1 MTSFVSL
8 LVGDG
13 SVLVRCGE
21 VLMAKGHRVKAVIS
35 SDLIVRAWAA
45 KAGIPQ
51 YELSDAVK
59 HESQFPV
66 DIIFSI
72 GNYSVIPE
80 ALLKRAR
87 RMSINYHYGPLPEY
101 SGLHVPAWAVYD
113 RATDYAITWHRIGD
127 IIDGGG
133 ILKRI
138 AVPIEST
145 DTALSL
151 GLKCDETAIHSFG
164 ALVDELAA
172 GREQETPQ
180 DLSRRRY
187 FSRRSQISA
196 EGLIDWSQDAEQI
209 AALVRATD
217 NGPFS
222 SPLAWPKVLIDGRIL
237 AVRRASIE
245 ARAAGAAPGQ
255 VISADAFGASIATGN
270 RAIRLE
276 ALCTL
281 EGADVAMA
289 DLINT
294 GGLQAGARLTW
305 AGEQARAQVTAAGTA
320 ATESTEFWRG
330 QLADYQP
337 YRLPYARPATPES
350 NTAPIVGKLPAAP
363 KGGDAENAFI
373 EQAVGGLC
381 TFLGR
386 ASGAAQVHVAIATA
400 RAEVE
405 PDYRDVFCAWAPVLA
420 RVDAAAPVAANLQA
434 VADAL
439 RRTREHGLIR
449 RDLIG
454 RDAGLAARAQRGE
467 LTPDVVVSSK
477 TPAAYALD
485 EDRPALELVLLPG
498 SDAFE
503 LHFNPRK
510 IARRTA
516 AQLGAQ
522 LADWCRRLPES
533 GTWPLQDVDAL
544 SVSEK
549 EALLEQFNQ
558 TGNPA
563 GMGAVVHQ
571 LFEQAADQHQD
582 RVALRCADQ
591 AMSYG
596 ELNAAANRL
605 AGVLRQQGIK
615 RGQLVG
621 VCLDRSIDMV
631 VALLAV
637 LKAGGAYV
645 PVDMA
650 FPAERIRQMLEA
662 ARPAL
667 LIAPPAARTGALS
680 AWADRCVDIGE
691 ALAQATDDAANAAN
705 TTRPDDLAY
714 VIFTSGSTGKP
725 KGVEVTHG
733 ALGNFLQSMRTEP
746 GCDAA
751 DSLLAVT
758 TISFD
763 IAALELFLPLI
774 SGASV
779 VIARQQESL
788 DGQTLLDLMQRH
800 AVTMMQATPTTWQLL
815 LQSGWQGASRLK
827 RILCGGEALPR
838 ALADE
843 LLARAD
849 SVWNM
854 YGPTETTVWS
864 SVWQVRPG
872 EDIVIGKPIANT
884 QLYVL
889 DARMAPVPAGF
900 AGELC
905 IGGAGVARG
914 YHKDP
919 QQTGAQFVA
928 NPFGAGALYRTGD
941 LACFKEPGKLVVLGR
956 NDGQIKLRGFR
967 IELGEVEA
975 AVASHDDIGRAV
987 VVGRNDQLVAY
998 CLRNGAPADAAQDRR
1013 AESTAVTEWRDVWDR
1028 AYEPGAADPTFNIA
1042 GWHNSYDGL
1051 PFSADEMRDWRKHTV
1066 DRILSTA
1073 PERVF
1078 EVGSGTGLVLFEVA
1092 PKVSRYHAI
1101 DASSQAV
1108 EKINRHLGGLPQAAC
1123 EHRLA
1128 SDLPEVEPGS
1138 FDTVVINSVAQYF
1151 PKAGYLLSVLDW
1163 ATQAVSQGRIFIGDV
1178 RDLSLLEAFHADV
1191 ANFQGLCS
1199 LSPDELRRRT
1209 QRGLRSERE
1218 LVLAPEFFANLP
1230 SVYPQITR
1238 VEVALRDGSYVNEMT
1253 RFRYDVILH
1262 VGAPV
1267 PATARGKA
1275 AAMAVQD
1282 WIKDGLDL
1290 PALAQRLAK
1299 GGKALTVA
1307 NIPNG
1312 RLADVQQ
1319 RVGHVLDA
1327 APAAGPGQW
1336 VDPRD
1341 LQQAAEAA
1349 GYRMVMVPSRERN
1362 TWAFDAVFHKLG
1374 EQPDLTWQAAVP
1386 MDRDA
1391 LAQFA
1396 NQPAAGAPP
1405 RPALHRVLRPWL
1417 QARLPGYMIPD
1428 FFVELDEFPLTP
1440 NGKIDRKALP
1450 EPTEVML
1457 EPAVQPTNELE
1468 QQLQAV
1474 WAEVLGHDRIGI
1486 NDSFFKIGGNS
1497 LRVVRV
1503 QAELQKLLGRSVST
1517 STLYEHFTIKDLAAH
1532 LAGNRKAAVLNTPKR
1547 RNALADEPIAIVSM
1561 ACRLP
1566 GNVNSPEDLWAL
1578 LERGGDGIV
1587 EVPKERWDAAAI
1599 YDADPDAR
1607 GKSYCMRGGF
1617 VAPIDLFDAPFFGIS
1632 PREARALDPA
1642 QRMMLEVT
1650 SEAIEQAGYSMDQ
1663 LRGSQTGVF
1672 IGIGKGYHE
1681 YGLALAGGLADL
1693 DGYVG
1698 TGSAGS
1704 TMSGRVSYVLG
1715 LEGPSMTVDTA
1726 CSSSLVTTH
1735 LACNA
1740 LRQGECD
1747 LAVAAG
1753 VTLMLSPDLHVEF
1766 SRLRGMSP
1774 DGRCKSFSSST
1785 DGTGWSEGAAVV
1797 VLKRL
1802 SDAQRDGDPVLAIL
1816 RGTAVNHAGHSASL
1830 TTPSGP
1836 AQQRV
1841 IRQALSMSGLKPA
1854 DIDYL
1859 EAHGTGTKLGDP
1871 IEGNG
1876 LAAVFGGSHAP
1887 EKPLWVGSVK
1897 SNLGHTQAA
1906 AGLAGVMKAVLAM
1919 HHDKLPV
1926 TLHVVEPTPAVDW
1939 AAAQMALVQQ
1949 EQPWLP
1955 GERPRRAGVSSFGIG
1970 GTNAH
1975 VIVEEPPKAAA
1986 RARAGKPAAPP
1997 ESLPFVLSGFTVP
2010 ALRAQ
2015 ADKLHLH
2022 MGMNI
2027 EDRFLDVAY
2036 SLATT
2041 RTHFRK
2047 RLVVFAKGKSDLL
2060 DSLASYGRTGE
2071 LPAGAVSSADDRDK
2085 ECRLALLFTGQGS
2098 QLPGMGQGLYRSN
2111 PVFKQALDDIAQR
2124 FADLEKPLLQVMFA
2138 EAGSADAALLN
2149 RTDFTQPAL
2158 FALEVALWR
2167 VWESWGAQPDF
2178 LLGHSIGEIAAAHV
2192 AGIFDLDDACRL
2204 VAARGRLMQ
2213 ALPAGGGMA
2222 SLEASEAEVQAA
2234 LAALDLGARISLAG
2248 LNAPQQTVVSGD
2260 IDSIE
2265 KVVAHFK
2272 QQQRKAK
2279 RLEVSHA
2286 FHSHLL
2292 EPMLAEFRQV
2302 AQSLSFAAPKLTV
2315 VSSLTG
2321 QLDKQGQM
2329 TQPEYWVQQARQAV
2343 RFNAGMRT
2351 LHEQGVNTFLE
2362 LGPQPVLSGMGAACL
2377 ADDGP
2382 VTWVPSINPAKDET
2396 LTMQKGLA
2404 ELHVL
2409 GAPVDWRGFFA
2420 PYGGERVKLPCYAF
2434 QRERYWLEPMPTR
2447 TVGAGLNDANHQ
2459 LLGGG
2464 VQIAG
2469 TDMTMFTTVVAADEP
2484 AWVQEHQ
2491 VMDAVLMPGTAFFE
2505 AMRAAGNHIK
2515 GQWDLAD
2522 VIILAPMVLTPGVP
2536 LRMQITVGAESNG
2549 ARTVHVYSS
2558 LESDD
2563 AADWQ
2568 LHAEGKLV
2576 PAQVERQ
2583 ESAQLP
2589 PPDGDPIDVAA
2600 LYQDLHELGYGYGP
2614 TFQGINAAWHV
2625 DGDVWAR
2632 VALPEAAAPSAIR
2645 YGLHPA
2651 LLDSSMHSLL
2661 LTQRL
2666 KDQVGDDV
2674 FVPFEAERLSVW
2686 KDGLA
2691 ELWVRVAEF
2700 EMGEGEF
2707 WASLDLYDTTGEHV
2721 GRLHRLHARRIDRA
2735 ALRRLAS
2742 AGVDRYLFR
2751 MEWSPVEAPE
2761 AVFGGT
2767 WGLLGGADTVWADE
2781 VRTRLAQAGAQIVDI
2796 SQLNEAEACDGVIQ
2810 LWGAGKQVV
2819 DQSHRYAATA
2829 LLQVQE
2835 LALAGF
2841 AKPVI
2846 WLTRGAVG
2854 TSSDDPVADLGASPL
2869 WGLMRT
2875 ARNEHPELT
2884 LRIVDL
2890 GEQGADMDPLAA
2902 ALALDGEPECA
2913 LRGGKIL
2920 AARLKKAPS
2929 TAGLVLP
2936 AEGNWR
2942 LEIATKG
2949 RLDQPLSVKTMVDE
2963 PLAAGEIRAAV
2974 KATGVNFL
2982 DVLNALGMVE
2992 IPALGLEFAGVVTE
3006 VGSSVKH
3013 LKPGDPVLGLARG
3026 AFGSSIVVDARQVVA
3041 KPDNLSFEEA
3051 ATIPMTFLTAW
3062 YGLHVLG
3069 NMQPGERVL
3078 VHAAAGGVGMAAVQL
3093 ALLHGA
3099 EVYGTASEP
3108 KWPALR
3114 KLGLQDSH
3122 IGSSRSLD
3130 FAQAFAETAPGRSFD
3145 IVLNSLAREFIDA
3158 SFAMLKPS
3166 GRFLEMGKIDL
3177 RDQTWVEAN
3186 HPGVTYR
3193 VYNLPEAGVER
3204 IQEMLGSI
3212 AALFAQGKLKPLP
3225 LRTFPLDCASD
3236 ALRFIAQARHVGKV
3250 VLVPAKRRSMVE
3262 PDGAV
3267 LVTGGLGGLGRYV
3280 SKWLVQNH
3288 QVQDLVLTSRSGMKS
3303 PDAQAFVAE
3312 LAELGARATVVACD
3326 AADYQGLEQVV
3337 GEFNETRPLR
3347 GVVHAAGVLD
3357 DGMLSGLTPE
3367 RLDTVFAP
3375 KVDGAWHLHQ
3385 LTQDLPLD
3393 FFVLFSSISGVT
3405 GAPGQ
3410 GNYAAANTFLD
3421 ALAHHRRARGL
3432 AATSVAWGAW
3442 DGQGM
3447 AARLSDADKT
3457 RFSRQGME
3465 ALGPTEALDLFE
3477 SAVMSDSPTAVAA
3490 ALDLGRLQRTLED
3503 GNGGAAPSLYREL
3516 FSRSAGGRGQGSGG
3530 GGGSGLRKLL
3540 VETAVEQREAAVLE
3554 AVRAEVAKALE
3565 FSSPEDVDVSLPLQ
3579 DIGIDS
3585 LTAVLLRN
3593 QLSDMTGLALPAKI
3607 AFDHPNLRALSQFLL
3622 EKLTEAGL
3630 ESPEAAP
3637 QEGAP
3642 RKEAAGGKR
3651 LDDRVARRGFLEPEL
3666 QFDNAVTLEVEPEAV
3681 FVTGSTGFV
3690 GAFLL
3695 HELLSANVIAY
3706 CLVRADDAE
3715 QAMTRQVD
3723 ILQQYGL
3730 WRPEFAAL
3738 LNPVVGDLTQ
3748 PLFGLSEHEF
3758 DQLANQVDAICH
3770 SGALV
3775 DWMLPLDTYL
3785 APNVVGTHEVLRLAS
3800 RGCGKTVHFVS
3811 TAATLPRYLGYE
3823 VSKDEREF
3831 GYLTSKYMAEQMVAA
3846 ARRRGARA
3854 SVYRLPF
3861 VAASSTSGH
3870 FRLDRGDFLHN
3881 LISGCIAMG
3890 NFPLLGSDIGGVL
3903 PVDYLA
3909 RVIAQVMTRDTA
3921 RIGHDYDFANPN
3933 APGFNSLV
3941 QHIRG
3946 AGVQVGSVPFE
3957 QWRDEALAYAQA
3969 HPKSAMARI
3978 AAVLDGLSTQSDLEQ
3993 MFDCFPVGDNV
4004 FGGEVYPCPPV
4015 DGQHVQP
4022 YVDRIV
4028 AVLPAR
4034 QQAQEMSP
4042 VSQPA

>member
-1 MTSFVSL
+1 MRS
-8 LVGDG
+8 
-13 SVLVRCGE
+13 
-21 VLMAKGHRVKAVIS
+21 
-35 SDLIVRAWAA
+35 WAA
-45 KAGIPQ
+45 KAGIQQ
-51 YELSDAVK
+51 YSLSDAVK
-59 HESQFPV
+59 LESQFSA
-66 DIIFSI
+66 DILFSI
-72 GNYSVIPE
+72 GNYSVIPDS
-80 ALLKRAR
+80 LLKRAR

-101 SGLHVPAWAVYD
+101 SGLHVPAWAVHD
-113 RATDYAITWHRIGD
+113 RATDYAITWHRIGE
-127 IIDGGG
+127 IIDGGS
-133 ILKRI
+133 ILKRMP
-138 AVPIEST
+138 VPIEST

-151 GLKCDETAIHSFG
+151 GLKCDETAIQSFG
-164 ALVDELAA
+164 TLVDDLAA

-187 FSRRSQISA
+187 FSRHSQISA
-196 EGLIDWSQDAEQI
+196 EGLIDWNQDAEQI

-222 SPLAWPKVLIDGRIL
+222 SPLVWPKVLIDDRIL
-237 AVRRASIE
+237 AVRKASIG
-245 ARAAGAAPGQ
+245 ARAAGATPGD
-255 VISADAFGASIATGN
+255 VLAVDANGASIATGN

-276 ALCTL
+276 SLCTL
-281 EGADVAMA
+281 EGADVSLA
-289 DLINT
+289 DLVNA
-294 GGLQAGARLTW
+294 GSLQAGASL
-305 AGEQARAQVTAAGTA
+305 ASADEPARAQVTVAGTA
-320 ATESTEFWRG
+320 ASEATAFWRG
-330 QLADYQP
+330 QLAAYQP
-337 YRLPYARPATPES
+337 YRLPYSRPASPEI

-363 KGGDAENAFI
+363 KGRDQEQAFV

-381 TFLGR
+381 TFLAR
-386 ASGAAQVHVAIATA
+386 ASGVTDVHVAIAA
-400 RAEVE
+400 ACADVAPE
-405 PDYRDVFCAWAPVLA
+405 YRDVFCAWTPLLVQ
-420 RVDAAAPVAANLQA
+420 VDPAASVSRNLEIIA
-434 VADAL
+434 KTL
-439 RRTREHGLIR
+439 RDSCAHGLIR

-454 RDAGLAARAQRGE
+454 RDAGLAGRFQRGE
-467 LTPDVVVSSK
+467 LTPDVLVSSK
-477 TPAAYALD
+477 VPASYASD
-485 EDRPALELVLLPG
+485 EARPALEFVVLPG

-510 IARRTA
+510 ITRRTA
-516 AQLGAQ
+516 AQLAAQ
-522 LADWCRRLPES
+522 WADWCRRLPDAASLTPGE
-533 GTWPLQDVDAL
+533 LDAL
-544 SVSEK
+544 PASEK
-549 EALLEQFNQ
+549 QALLETFNN
-558 TGNPA
+558 TGNEA
-563 GMGAVVHQ
+563 ALGAVVHQ
-571 LFEQAADQHQD
+571 LFEQAAAQHES

-591 AMSYG
+591 EMSYG

-605 AGVLRQQGIK
+605 ASALRQKGVK

-637 LKAGGAYV
+637 LKSGAAYV
-645 PVDMA
+645 PVDMD

-662 ARPAL
+662 AQPAL
-667 LIAPPAARTGALS
+667 LIAPPAARTSGLR
-680 AWADRCVDIGE
+680 AWADRCLDIE
-691 ALAQATDDAANAAN
+691 AALADAKADSANPPSSAQAE
-705 TTRPDDLAY
+705 DLAY

-733 ALGNFLQSMRTEP
+733 ALGNFLLSMRTEP

-779 VIARQQESL
+779 VIARQQESM
-788 DGQTLLDLMQRH
+788 DGQTLLALMQRH

-815 LQSGWQGASRLK
+815 LQSGWQQGASSLK

-838 ALADE
+838 QLADE
-843 LLARAD
+843 LLARAE

-889 DARMAPVPAGF
+889 DANLSLVPAGF
-900 AGELC
+900 PGELC

-914 YHKDP
+914 YHKDAA
-919 QQTGAQFVA
+919 QTRAQFGP
-928 NPFGAGALYRTGD
+928 NPFAPGSLYRTGD

-967 IELGEVEA
+967 IELGEVEDT
-975 AVASHDDIGRAV
+975 VASHEDISRAV

-998 CLRNGAPADAAQDRR
+998 CLRNSAPSGAMQDRR
-1013 AESTAVTEWRDVWDR
+1013 AENTAVTEWRDVWDR
-1028 AYEPGAADPTFNIA
+1028 AYEPGAADPSFNTA

-1051 PFSADEMRDWRKHTV
+1051 PFSADEMRDWQKSTV
-1066 DRILSTA
+1066 DRILSNA

-1078 EVGSGTGLVLFEVA
+1078 EIGSGTGLVLFGVA
-1092 PKVSRYHAI
+1092 PKVSQYRAI

-1108 EKINRHLGGLPQAAC
+1108 EKTNRHLSGLPQASC

-1128 SDLPEVEPGS
+1128 SDLPDVEPGS

-1151 PKAGYLLSVLDW
+1151 PNAGYLLSVLDW
-1163 ATQAVSQGRIFIGDV
+1163 ATKAVTQGRIFIGDV

-1199 LSPDELRRRT
+1199 LSADELNRRV
-1209 QRGLRSERE
+1209 QRALRSERE
-1218 LVLAPEFFANLP
+1218 LVLSPEFFANLP
-1230 SVYPQITR
+1230 TAYPQITR
-1238 VEVALRDGSYVNEMT
+1238 VEVALRDGGYVNEMT
-1253 RFRYDVILH
+1253 RFRYDVTLH
-1262 VGAPV
+1262 IGVSV
-1267 PATARGKA
+1267 PASARGKPQ
-1275 AAMAVQD
+1275 AMAAQD
-1282 WIKDGLDL
+1282 WKKDRLDL
-1290 PALAQRLAK
+1290 PALAKRLAK
-1299 GGKALTVA
+1299 GDKQLTVA

-1319 RVGHVLDA
+1319 RVGHVLSVK
-1327 APAAGPGQW
+1327 PAAGPGQW

-1341 LQQAAEAA
+1341 LKQAAEAA
-1349 GYRMVMVPSRERN
+1349 GYQMRMLPSRERDI
-1362 TWAFDAVFHKLG
+1362 WAFDAVFWKPG
-1374 EQPDLTWQAAVP
+1374 AQPDFTWQAARP

-1391 LAQFA
+1391 LSQFA
-1396 NQPAAGAPP
+1396 NQPTAGAPP
-1405 RPALHRVLRPWL
+1405 RPVLQRVLRPWL
-1417 QARLPGYMIPD
+1417 ETRLPGYMIPD

-1474 WAEVLGHDRIGI
+1474 WADVLGHDRIGI

-1503 QAELQKLLGRSVST
+1503 QAELQKLLGRNVST
-1517 STLYEHFTIKDLAAH
+1517 STLYEHFTIKDLAAY
-1532 LAGNRKAAVLNTPKR
+1532 LAGNKKVAALNTPKR

-1566 GNVNSPEDLWAL
+1566 GNVNSAEDLWTL

-1650 SEAIEQAGYSMDQ
+1650 SEAIELAGYSMDQ

-1774 DGRCKSFSSST
+1774 DGRCKSFSSNT

-1802 SDAQRDGDPVLAIL
+1802 SDAQRDGDPILAVL

-1871 IEGNG
+1871 IEANG
-1876 LAAVFGGSHAP
+1876 LADVFGGSHTTD
-1887 EKPLWVGSVK
+1887 KPLWVGSVK

-1919 HHDKLPV
+1919 HHDKLPI

-1975 VIVEEPPKAAA
+1975 VIVEEPPKSTAAV
-1986 RARAGKPAAPP
+1986 KTSKLVAPP
-1997 ESLPFVLSGFTVP
+1997 ETLPFVLSGFTVP

-2027 EDRFLDVAY
+2027 QDRFLDVAY
-2036 SLATT
+2036 SLATS

-2060 DSLASYGRTGE
+2060 DSLAAYGRTGE
-2071 LPAGAVSSADDRDK
+2071 LPAGAVSTAEDRDK

-2098 QLPGMGQGLYRSN
+2098 QLPGMGHGLYQSN

-2124 FADLEKPLLQVMFA
+2124 FTSLEKPLLEVMFA
-2138 EAGSADAALLN
+2138 QAGSADAALLN

-2167 VWESWGAQPDF
+2167 VWESWGVQPDL

-2192 AGIFDLDDACRL
+2192 AGVFDLDDACRL

-2222 SLEASEAEVQAA
+2222 SLEASGAEAEAA
-2234 LAALDLGARISLAG
+2234 LAALDLGARVSLAG

-2260 IDSIE
+2260 IESIE
-2265 KVVAHFK
+2265 RVVAHFK
-2272 QQQRKAK
+2272 TLQRKAK

-2292 EPMLAEFRQV
+2292 EPMLEEFRQV
-2302 AQSLSFAAPKLTV
+2302 AESLSFVAPKLML

-2321 QLDKQGQM
+2321 VLAKSGEM

-2351 LHEQGVNTFLE
+2351 LYEQGVNTFLE
-2362 LGPQPVLSGMGAACL
+2362 LGPQPVLAGMGAACL

-2382 VTWVPSINPAKDET
+2382 VAWVTSINPAKDEA

-2409 GAPVDWRGFFA
+2409 GAPVNWRGFFA
-2420 PYGGERVKLPCYAF
+2420 PYGGDRVKLPCYAF

-2447 TVGAGLNDANHQ
+2447 AVGAGLNDADHQ

-2464 VQIAG
+2464 VRIAG
-2469 TDMTMFTTVVAADEP
+2469 TDLTMFTTVVADDEP

-2505 AMRAAGNHIK
+2505 AMRAAGKHIK

-2522 VIILAPMVLTPGVP
+2522 VIILAPMVLTPGAP
-2536 LRMQITVGAESNG
+2536 LRMQITVGAESAG
-2549 ARTVHVYSS
+2549 VRTVHVYSS
-2558 LESDD
+2558 PESDED
-2563 AADWQ
+2563 ADWQ

-2576 PAQVERQ
+2576 PAQTERR
-2583 ESAQLP
+2583 EAAQLP
-2589 PPDGDPIDVAA
+2589 PPDGDPIDVTA

-2614 TFQGINAAWHV
+2614 TFQGITAAWHV

-2707 WASLDLYDTTGEHV
+2707 WASLDLYDATGEHV

-2751 MEWSPVEAPE
+2751 MEWQPVEAPE

-2767 WGLLGGADTVWADE
+2767 WGLMGGADTAWADE
-2781 VRTRLAQAGAQIVDI
+2781 VRTRLAQAGAQIIDI

-2810 LWGAGKQVV
+2810 LWGADKQVV
-2819 DQSHRYAATA
+2819 EQSHRYASVA

-2841 AKPVI
+2841 AKPMI
-2846 WLTRGAVG
+2846 WVTRGAVG
-2854 TSSDDPVADLGASPL
+2854 TSSDDPVADLGISPL
-2869 WGLMRT
+2869 WGLLRT
-2875 ARNEHPELT
+2875 ARNEHPELN
-2884 LRIVDL
+2884 LRIIDL
-2890 GEQGADMDPLAA
+2890 GEHAAGMDPLAA
-2902 ALALDGEPECA
+2902 ALALEGEPECA
-2913 LRGGKIL
+2913 VRGGKIL

-2929 TAGLVLP
+2929 TAGLALP
-2936 AEGNWR
+2936 ADGNWR

-2949 RLDQPLSVKTMVDE
+2949 RLDQPLSVKTVVDE

-3006 VGSSVKH
+3006 VGSAVKH

-3041 KPDNLSFEEA
+3041 KPENLSFEEA

-3062 YGLHVLG
+3062 YGLHILG

-3114 KLGLQDSH
+3114 KLGLEDSH

-3130 FAQAFAETAPGRSFD
+3130 FAQEFAQTAPGRSFD

-3158 SFAMLKPS
+3158 SFAMLKPG

-3193 VYNLPEAGVER
+3193 VYNLPEAGVET
-3204 IQEMLGSI
+3204 IQQMLTSI
-3212 AALFAQGKLKPLP
+3212 ATLFAEGKLKPLP

-3250 VLVPAKRRSMVE
+3250 VLVPMKRRSMVE

-3288 QVQDLVLTSRSGMKS
+3288 HVRDLVLTSRSGMTS
-3303 PDAQAFVAE
+3303 PDAESFVAE

-3326 AADYQGLEQVV
+3326 AADYQGLESVV
-3337 GEFNETRPLR
+3337 GEFSEARPLR
-3347 GVVHAAGVLD
+3347 GVVHAAGILD
-3357 DGMLSGLTPE
+3357 DGMLSGQTPE
-3367 RLDTVFAP
+3367 RFDTVFAP

-3421 ALAHHRRARGL
+3421 ALAHHRRAKGL

-3447 AARLSDADKT
+3447 ASRLSDADKT

-3477 SAVMSDSPTAVAA
+3477 SAVMSDAPAAVAA

-3503 GNGGAAPSLYREL
+3503 NNGGAAPALYRDL
-3516 FSRSAGGRGQGSGG
+3516 FSRSARARGQGAG

-3540 VETAVEQREAAVLE
+3540 VETVVEQRETVVLE

-3565 FSSPEDVDVSLPLQ
+3565 FASAEDVDVSLPLQ

-3630 ESPEAAP
+3630 ESQEAAP
-3637 QEGAP
+3637 VEGAAP
-3642 RKEAAGGKR
+3642 KDAAGAKR
-3651 LDDRVARRGFLEPEL
+3651 MDDRVARRGFLEPDL
-3666 QFDNAVTLEVEPEAV
+3666 QFDNVAAMETDPEAV
-3681 FVTGSTGFV
+3681 FVTGATGFV

-3715 QAMTRQVD
+3715 KAMARQVE
-3723 ILQQYGL
+3723 ILQKYDL
-3730 WRPEFAAL
+3730 WKPEYAAL

-3775 DWMLPLDTYL
+3775 DWMLPLDNYL

-3800 RGCGKTVHFVS
+3800 RGCGKAVHFVS

-3823 VSKDEREF
+3823 VSKEEREF
-3831 GYLTSKYMAEQMVAA
+3831 GYLSSKYMAEQMVAA

-3854 SVYRLPF
+3854 SIYRLPF
-3861 VAASSTSGH
+3861 VGASSASGH
-3870 FRLDRGDFLHN
+3870 FRLDKGDFLHN

-3909 RVIAQVMTRDTA
+3909 RVIAQVMTRDQE
-3921 RIGHDYDFANPN
+3921 RIGKDYDFANPN

-3946 AGVQVGSVPFE
+3946 AGVQVGSVPFD
-3957 QWRDEALAYAQA
+3957 QWKEEALAYAQA
-3969 HPKSAMARI
+3969 HPKSSIARI
-3978 AAVLDGLSTQSDLEQ
+3978 AAVLDGLGVQSDLEQ
-3993 MFDCFPVGDNV
+3993 MFDCFPVGDDV
-4004 FGGEVYPCPPV
+4004 FGGAVYACPPV
-4015 DGQHVQP
+4015 DGKHVQP
-4022 YVDRIV
+4022 YVERIV
-4028 AVLPAR
+4028 AALPAR